1 VDTYDNK
8 EAHQNRIVFLEMT
21 WANSALIWVDLCFKF
36 KGGREGKDK

>member
-1 VDTYDNK
+1 
-8 EAHQNRIVFLEMT
+8 MT